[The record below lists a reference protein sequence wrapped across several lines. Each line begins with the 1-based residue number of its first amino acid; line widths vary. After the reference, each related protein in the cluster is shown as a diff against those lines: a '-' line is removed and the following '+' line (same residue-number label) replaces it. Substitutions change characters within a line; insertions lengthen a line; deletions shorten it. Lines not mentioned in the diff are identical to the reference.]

1 MKLSHSVDEKKSKEK
16 ICVFLTWNKVIPK
29 HIKEYF
35 RGISGYTNQ
44 NNSPQ
49 RPSQI
54 SQWKTVK
61 T

>member
-1 MKLSHSVDEKKSKEK
+1 MKKRAKKK
-16 ICVFLTWNKVIPK
+16 IRVYLTWNKVIPK

-35 RGISGYTNQ
+35 GGISGYTNQ

-54 SQWKTVK
+54 SIQWKTVK